1 MLSTLARNPGVKI
14 RVINSVTSAFDFMSR
29 KQKARSGNPDLRRAT
44 QVPAPEIAEIEAK
57 LWYWLSP
64 ESFKPLSLTPDDK
77 KRRDRLLTLPVMM
90 AVVLSLVYRRISGLS
105 EVVRVLESEG
115 LLWQEPLKV
124 SKQALSK
131 RLACLPAQL
140 FGQVFE
146 QTIAKMRSK
155 AVDRLPIPA
164 DWESVCQ
171 SFNAIWIADGSTLEA
186 LRKKLKANL
195 DSTKGLGGRMMMIV
209 EAFNHQPIASWYTNN
224 SASHDQNWT
233 EQLLE
238 RLPIGGLLIFDLGFF
253 NFVWFDAFTDSKKF
267 FVTRLRQKTAYQAIR
282 TLSSGTLYKDEII
295 KMGKYRSNPCNHQV
309 RLVSVLW
316 GKTWYYY
323 LTNVTDPQK
332 LSARQVC
339 ELYRRRWRVEEAF
352 LLTKRLLGLSYLW
365 VSGNNGV
372 EIQLYATWIFYAVLN
387 DLCSSVAVELGQPKE
402 RISIEMVF
410 RGLYHFSRYLLRGKM
425 TDAVTYLVEHHK
437 MLGLIKQ
444 ERKRHRDNAAI
455 DREIWESTA

>member
-1 MLSTLARNPGVKI
+1 
-14 RVINSVTSAFDFMSR
+14 MSR
-29 KQKARSGNPDLRRAT
+29 KPKARSGNPDLRRAT
-44 QVPAPEIAEIEAK
+44 QVPSPAIAEIEAK
-57 LWYWLSP
+57 LWNWLTP
-64 ESFKPLSLTPDDK
+64 ESFKPSRLSSGDK
-77 KRRDRLLTLPVMM
+77 KLRDRVLTLPVMM

-115 LLWQEPLKV
+115 LLWVDPFKV

-131 RLACLPAQL
+131 RLACLPADL

-146 QTIAKMRSK
+146 LTIAKIR
-155 AVDRLPIPA
+155 ADADRLPIPVG
-164 DWESVCQ
+164 WESVCQ
-171 SFNAIWIADGSTLEA
+171 NFSAIWIADGSTLEA

-209 EAFNHQPIASWYTNN
+209 EAFNHQPIASWYTKY
-224 SASHDQNWT
+224 STEHDQNWT

-238 RLPIGGLLIFDLGFF
+238 RLPVGGLLIFDLGFF
-253 NFVWFDAFTDSKKF
+253 NFVWFDAFSESGKF
-267 FVTRLRQKTAYQAIR
+267 FVTRLRQKTAYQVIR
-282 TLSSGTLYKDEII
+282 TLSSSTLYKDEII
-295 KMGKYRSNPCNHQV
+295 KMGLYRSNPCNHKV

-323 LTNVTDPQK
+323 LTNVKDPQK

-365 VSGNNGV
+365 VGGNNGV
-372 EIQLYATWIFYAVLN
+372 EIQLYATWIFYAVIN

-402 RISIEMVF
+402 RISVEMVF
-410 RGLYHFSRYLLRGKM
+410 RGLYHFSRFLLRGKI

-444 ERKRHRDNAAI
+444 ERKRHRENAAFEQ
-455 DREIWESTA
+455 EIWGSTA

>member
-1 MLSTLARNPGVKI
+1 
-14 RVINSVTSAFDFMSR
+14 MSR

-44 QVPAPEIAEIEAK
+44 QLPGPPIAEIEAL
-57 LWYWLSP
+57 LWHWLTP
-64 ESFKPLSLTPDDK
+64 ESFKPSRLTTGDK
-77 KRRDRLLTLPVMM
+77 KLRDRLLTLPVMM

-105 EVVRVLESEG
+105 EVVRVLESQG
-115 LLWQEPLKV
+115 LMWVEPFKV

-131 RLACLPAQL
+131 RLACLPAEL

-146 QTIAKMRSK
+146 LTIAKIRSQ
-155 AVDRLPIPA
+155 AEQLPIPVG
-164 DWESVCQ
+164 WESVCQ
-171 SFNAIWIADGSTLEA
+171 SFSAIWIADGSTLEA
-186 LRKKLKANL
+186 LRKKLKADL

-209 EAFNHQPIASWYTNN
+209 EAFNHQPVASWYTHN
-224 SASHDQNWT
+224 STSHDQNWT

-253 NFVWFDAFTDSKKF
+253 NFVWFDAFTENKKF
-267 FVTRLRQKTAYQAIR
+267 FVTRLRKKTAYKVID

-295 KMGKYRSNPCNHQV
+295 KMGLYRSNPCNHEV

-323 LTNVTDPQK
+323 LTNVKDPQK

-365 VSGNNGV
+365 VGGNNGV
-372 EIQLYATWIFYAVLN
+372 EIQVYATWIFYAVIN

-402 RISIEMVF
+402 RISVEMVF
-410 RGLYHFSRYLLRGKM
+410 RGLYHFSHYLLRGKM

-455 DREIWESTA
+455 EGEIWESTA